1 MTSESAT
8 TAPLNVG
15 QPLQPVIMTPDQA
28 EMIRPFGID
37 MKVMLGAK
45 HTGGTFSAIVGE
57 VKPGEGPP
65 PHLHRDREEYFFV
78 LEGTYSLG
86 VNGNESTIGPGTL
99 VFVPRGTVH
108 TFKNVSAT
116 LGRILE
122 WTIPGENGDYF
133 RAMHEMES
141 TGGFNPEKFAE
152 INQRYV
158 TEFVE

>member
-1 MTSESAT
+1 M
-8 TAPLNVG
+8 
-15 QPLQPVIMTPDQA
+15 
-28 EMIRPFGID
+28 
-37 MKVMLGAK
+37 
-45 HTGGTFSAIVGE
+45 
-57 VKPGEGPP
+57 
-65 PHLHRDREEYFFV
+65 
-78 LEGTYSLG
+78 
-86 VNGNESTIGPGTL
+86 
-99 VFVPRGTVH
+99 H